1 MPTPT
6 YVSLATITVSAVSS
20 VTFSSIPATY
30 RDLVIVGD
38 FIGSGN
44 ALVNVNFNNDTGN
57 RTRVGMFG
65 DSSGGSPGSFTAS
78 NIVLGAAL
86 TATRNA
92 AILQIMD
99 YSATDKHTTTLLR
112 SNNAGISDVSAQAGR
127 WASTAAVNEIDLVPA
142 SGNLTGSFSLYGIAA

>member
-1 MPTPT
+1 MPTST

-65 DSSGGSPGSFTAS
+65 DSVSAGSFTAS

-142 SGNLTGSFSLYGIAA
+142 SGNLTGSFSLYGILA